1 MRGTRDMSRQ
11 GMRDVGRGTRDG
23 GPAAMISIAHVEEV
37 SSGTSPCC
45 RGPCIN
51 VLAAAM
57 LQAPSFTIKEAHIAG
72 LIKQL
77 AAVL

>member
-51 VLAAAM
+51 VLAAM
-57 LQAPSFTIKEAHIAG
+57 LQAPSFTIKAALIAG